1 MMSGFSDAAM
11 TVGANAIRA
20 AIGGAQLHT
29 DDPGVGGAANKS
41 SAPMVVPSLT
51 VVSGP
56 GNFSL
61 AAPMPFAGATANGP
75 IKWVSLWSNT
85 SGSGVWYGNF
95 QLTGDL
101 TADSDGEYTVTNI
114 NFNGSSS

>member
-20 AIGGAQLHT
+20 ALGGAQLHT

-41 SAPMVVPSLT
+41 SAPMVVPSWT

-56 GNFSL
+56 GNFNL
-61 AAPMPFAGATANGP
+61 AAPMAFTGATPNGP

-101 TADSDGEYTVTNI
+101 TADSDGDYSVTSLPLT
-114 NFNGSSS
+114 GSSS